1 MKREQ
6 AALEKRSDLM
16 EKVAQIEIKMQET
29 MKYRQEIMAE
39 RV

>member
-1 MKREQ
+1 MKQEQ

-16 EKVAQIEIKMQET
+16 EKVAQVEIKMQET
-29 MKYRQEIMAE
+29 MKYRQEIVAE

>member
-6 AALEKRSDLM
+6 TTLEKRSDLM
-16 EKVAQIEIKMQET
+16 EKVAQVEIKMQET

>member
-16 EKVAQIEIKMQET
+16 EKVAQVEIKMQET
-29 MKYRQEIMAE
+29 MKYRKEIMAE